1 MAVANIKFNF
11 PYDVEKV
18 WETVVSLKDYSWRSD
33 LSRIEVLE
41 EGKKFVEYTRDGYST
56 TFTITVFEPYN
67 RYEFDMENN
76 NMMGHWIGLFLYE
89 DGKTTIDFTED
100 VTAKKLIMKPFIGMY
115 LKKQQTSYIEDL
127 RKELEKR

>member
-115 LKKQQTSYIEDL
+115 LKKQQASYIEDL